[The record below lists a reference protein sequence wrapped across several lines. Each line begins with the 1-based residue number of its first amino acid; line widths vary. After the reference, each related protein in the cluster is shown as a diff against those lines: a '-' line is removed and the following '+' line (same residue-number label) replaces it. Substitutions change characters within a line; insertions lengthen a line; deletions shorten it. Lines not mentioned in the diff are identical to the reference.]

1 VQQNWAGTYSYTGRI
16 ERPST
21 LEDAQQ
27 VVADAARLR
36 PLGTRHSFNEIADGE
51 VLLDL
56 TGLSGEPVL
65 DEAARTVTVPGGTR
79 YARVATWLEE
89 RGWALHNMGSLP
101 HISVAGAVST
111 GTHGSGTGN
120 GSLSTAVRGLTFLAP
135 DGSERRI
142 AAGTQGFEGSVV
154 ALGALG
160 PVTSVTLAV
169 EPSFRVRQDV
179 FTDLAW
185 DAVLAD
191 LPGIM
196 GAAYSVSLFT
206 RWADDFSLWLKTR
219 LPGGVFDATAL
230 GALPAEQASLA
241 EGEDNTTPQGGVP
254 GPWSERLPHF
264 RIDSTPSNGDEIQT
278 EYWVPLE
285 RATDAI
291 RAVRELAP
299 RLANALHISE
309 LRSVAA
315 DELWLSPGYRRTS
328 LCVHFTWQN
337 RPDAVGALIPEVE
350 AALAPFDPRPHWG
363 KVFRQPASY
372 ERAADFRALAAAVD
386 PAGKFRNGFLERV
399 GL

>member
-1 VQQNWAGTYSYTGRI
+1 METNWSGTYTFTGRI
-16 ERPST
+16 ERPDT
-21 LEDAQQ
+21 LEQAQQ

-36 PLGTRHSFNEIADGE
+36 PLGTRHSFNEVADGE

-56 TGLSGEPVL
+56 TGLPGEPVL
-65 DEAARTVTVPGGTR
+65 DEAARTVTFPGGFR

-120 GSLSTAVRGLTFLAP
+120 GSLATAVRGLTFLSP
-135 DGSERRI
+135 DGSLRRI
-142 AAGTQGFEGSVV
+142 EAGDEGFDGSVV

-160 PVTSVTLAV
+160 PVASVTLAV
-169 EPSFRVRQDV
+169 EPSYRVRQDV
-179 FTDLAW
+179 FTDLSW

-191 LPGIM
+191 VEGIM

-206 RWADDFSLWLKTR
+206 KWTDEFSLWLKTR
-219 LPGGVFDATAL
+219 LPGEVFDAAAL
-230 GALPAEQASLA
+230 GAHPAEQTSLA
-241 EGEDNTTPQGGVP
+241 EGEDNTTKQGGVP
-254 GPWSERLPHF
+254 GAWSERLPHF

-278 EYWVPLE
+278 EYWIPLE
-285 RATDAI
+285 RAADAL
-291 RAVRELAP
+291 RAVRELGP
-299 RLANALHISE
+299 RLADALHITE

-337 RPDAVGALIPEVE
+337 KPTEVAGLVPAVE

-363 KVFRQPASY
+363 KVFDRPASY
-372 ERAADFRALAAAVD
+372 ERAGDFRELARTVD
-386 PAGKFRNGFLERV
+386 PQGKFRNGFLERV